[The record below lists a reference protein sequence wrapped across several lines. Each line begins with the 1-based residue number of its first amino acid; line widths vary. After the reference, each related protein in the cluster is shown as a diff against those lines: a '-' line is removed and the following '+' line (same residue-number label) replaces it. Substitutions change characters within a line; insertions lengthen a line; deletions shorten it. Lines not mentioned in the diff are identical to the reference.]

1 MALELAVLVRV
12 EVDVSVVVVVIG
24 LIIAEAGNMVV
35 VIGDD
40 DMELVDDVLVEVL
53 VLVLDIM
60 RLVAL
65 VIFKDLHVS
74 GHNKATTSCSRH
86 ISNSIV
92 SQPKP
97 YRATPSVDWSCA

>member
-12 EVDVSVVVVVIG
+12 EVDVSVVAVVIG

-65 VIFKDLHVS
+65 VIFKDLHVYK
-74 GHNKATTSCSRH
+74 NKM
-86 ISNSIV
+86 
-92 SQPKP
+92 Q
-97 YRATPSVDWSCA
+97 

>member
-53 VLVLDIM
+53 VLVLD
-60 RLVAL
+60 
-65 VIFKDLHVS
+65 LHVS